1 MPYWSSALRMWSLK
15 SIKTPGMLW
24 KSSVRGE
31 RRLGVVL
38 HACSRAL
45 VSQVKT
51 KKKKK
56 HTSDCKKTKDSFV
69 LRNEHLKEKK
79 HWRRWENVSCEWG
92 IFLHNLTFSY
102 KCMFLCSPSLTVQQ
116 NRASNYAFREKVLYL
131 LLWTPS
137 VRQVFCR
144 KNPPLHSKWCV
155 YAPSSSNGTLFG
167 NKYRKNWA
175 LTMEGNSQHC
185 RSFKETQQ
193 KSHFQNMVW
202 MTSDPGKYSGKKTPQ
217 FERLVAKMWAKD
229 ERKTRFLRIAT
240 WKRTLSRLK
249 RI

>member
-1 MPYWSSALRMWSLK
+1 MRKRKADWTQHVFTGLWMPYWSSALRMWSLK

-155 YAPSSSNGTLFG
+155 SCSQQQQRHFVWKQIQKELGTYNG
-167 NKYRKNWA
+167 R
-175 LTMEGNSQHC
+175 Q
-185 RSFKETQQ
+185 
-193 KSHFQNMVW
+193 
-202 MTSDPGKYSGKKTPQ
+202 
-217 FERLVAKMWAKD
+217 
-229 ERKTRFLRIAT
+229 
-240 WKRTLSRLK
+240 
-249 RI
+249 